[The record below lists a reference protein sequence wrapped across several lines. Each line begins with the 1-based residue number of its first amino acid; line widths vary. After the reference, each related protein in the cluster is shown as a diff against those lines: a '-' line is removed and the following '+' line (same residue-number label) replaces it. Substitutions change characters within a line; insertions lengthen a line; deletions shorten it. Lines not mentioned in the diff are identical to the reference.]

1 MCNQTFRVG
10 EAQEVPC
17 EICLGISQ
25 DDKMYRKQI
34 TPLRAKTRPVLGLH
48 KLKECIIQVSMNY
61 GSNNELNPFIGPLS
75 IIDALLLTL
84 DTHW

>member
-10 EAQEVPC
+10 KAQEDPC

-25 DDKMYRKQI
+25 DVPETDYSSQSQDSSSVG
-34 TPLRAKTRPVLGLH
+34 T

-75 IIDALLLTL
+75 IIDALLLTI